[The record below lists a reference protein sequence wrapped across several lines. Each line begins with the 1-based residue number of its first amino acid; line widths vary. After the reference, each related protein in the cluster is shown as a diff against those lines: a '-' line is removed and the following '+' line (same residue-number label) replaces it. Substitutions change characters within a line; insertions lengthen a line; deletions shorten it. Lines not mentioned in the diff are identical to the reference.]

1 MAHCVDFKT
10 CLQQHVAV
18 NCCQSSNLVSYGRL
32 FSNDEPNTERF
43 RESNRTAATYM
54 SNDEKSIML
63 GKKKKKQ
70 RTPGNELGSVTLK
83 AALTA
88 GDHKFLTNS
97 AHLRHKTVGLPVA
110 T

>member
-1 MAHCVDFKT
+1 MAHGEDFKT

-18 NCCQSSNLVSYGRL
+18 NCCQSSNLVPCGRL
-32 FSNDEPNTERF
+32 FSNDEPNTEPF

-63 GKKKKKQ
+63 EKKQ

-88 GDHKFLTNS
+88 GDHKFLSNS